1 LLKWTLAGD
10 YFGTPGGR
18 VENVRY
24 ISHQF
29 AHIETLQRARR
40 WLVQNGI
47 EPSRIE
53 VHTDG
58 IPRLAV
64 AVDAGQFAEVELLI
78 STAESGDPD
87 GNPSFWDLARQK
99 HVYPEPQEPG
109 ASTQPETRSESFVI
123 GWRPLDS
130 DREVTQATTETEI
143 ELQKAYRE
151 GRD

>member
-1 LLKWTLAGD
+1 
-10 YFGTPGGR
+10 
-18 VENVRY
+18 VRY

-29 AHIETLQRARR
+29 AHLETLDRARR
-40 WLVQNGI
+40 WLIQNGI
-47 EPSRIE
+47 EPSRID

-78 STAESGDPD
+78 SAAESSDPE

-99 HVYPEPQEPG
+99 HVYPEPQD
-109 ASTQPETRSESFVI
+109 ASDSTVPEHRSESFVV

-130 DREVTQATTETEI
+130 DREVIQATTETEI
-143 ELQKAYRE
+143 ELQKAYRD

>member
-1 LLKWTLAGD
+1 
-10 YFGTPGGR
+10 
-18 VENVRY
+18 VRY

-29 AHIETLQRARR
+29 AHLETLDRARR
-40 WLVQNGI
+40 WLIQNGI

-78 STAESGDPD
+78 SAAESSDPD

-99 HVYPEPQEPG
+99 HVYPETPE
-109 ASTQPETRSESFVI
+109 ASDLADPHTRSESFVV

-130 DREVTQATTETEI
+130 NREVIQATTETEI
-143 ELQKAYRE
+143 QLQKAYRD

>member
-1 LLKWTLAGD
+1 M
-10 YFGTPGGR
+10 
-18 VENVRY
+18 RY

-29 AHIETLQRARR
+29 AHLETLDRARR
-40 WLVQNGI
+40 WLIQNGI

-78 STAESGDPD
+78 SAAESSDPD

-99 HVYPEPQEPG
+99 HIYPELPQ
-109 ASTQPETRSESFVI
+109 ASDSGVPEHRSESFVV

-130 DREVTQATTETEI
+130 DREVIQATTETEI
-143 ELQKAYRE
+143 ELQKAYRD

>member
-1 LLKWTLAGD
+1 
-10 YFGTPGGR
+10 
-18 VENVRY
+18 VRY

-29 AHIETLQRARR
+29 AHLETLDRARR
-40 WLVQNGI
+40 WLIQNGI

-78 STAESGDPD
+78 SAAESSDPE

-99 HVYPEPQEPG
+99 HVYPGPLV
-109 ASTQPETRSESFVI
+109 ASDSAVAEGHSESFVI

-130 DREVTQATTETEI
+130 DREVIQATTETEI
-143 ELQKAYRE
+143 ELQKAYRD
-151 GRD
+151 GRE

>member
-1 LLKWTLAGD
+1 
-10 YFGTPGGR
+10 
-18 VENVRY
+18 VRTVT
-24 ISHQF
+24 HQF
-29 AHIETLQRARR
+29 AHIETLERARR
-40 WLVQNGI
+40 WLLQAGI

-64 AVDAGQFAEVELLI
+64 AVEAGEAAEVELVI
-78 STAESGDPD
+78 AAAESGDPD

-99 HVYPEPQEPG
+99 HVYPEPQPLT
-109 ASTQPETRSESFVI
+109 ASALPEARSESFVV

-130 DREVTQATTETEI
+130 ANEVTQATTEI
-143 ELQKAYRE
+143 ELQKAYRD

>member
-1 LLKWTLAGD
+1 
-10 YFGTPGGR
+10 
-18 VENVRY
+18 VRY

-29 AHIETLQRARR
+29 AHLETLDRARR
-40 WLVQNGI
+40 WLIQNGI

-78 STAESGDPD
+78 SAAESSDPD

-99 HVYPEPQEPG
+99 HVYPGPLE
-109 ASTQPETRSESFVI
+109 ASDSAVPEARSESFVI
-123 GWRPLDS
+123 GWRPIDS
-130 DREVTQATTETEI
+130 DREVAQATTEI
-143 ELQKAYRE
+143 DLQKEYRE

>member
-1 LLKWTLAGD
+1 
-10 YFGTPGGR
+10 
-18 VENVRY
+18 VRY

-29 AHIETLQRARR
+29 AHLETLERARR

-78 STAESGDPD
+78 SAAESDDPD

-99 HVYPEPQEPG
+99 HVYPELQESD
-109 ASTQPETRSESFVI
+109 ASVVPEARSESFVI

-130 DREVTQATTETEI
+130 DREVTQASTEI
-143 ELQKAYRE
+143 DLQKAYRE